1 MTPRRTIALCGTSVF
16 LLFVLVGFAHAA
28 GPASQPIVNYAE
40 ILKANPLPAGDM
52 SQAIQVATDET
63 TTLNVARFAPGA
75 EVKPHMH
82 KTHSE
87 TLYVIEGS
95 GQMVID
101 GKETDIKP
109 GSIIHIP
116 MNTVHS
122 AKLPGGLTALQVF
135 APEWKE
141 PDRVMVP

>member
-1 MTPRRTIALCGTSVF
+1 MRLRRSVAFCGTVVF
-16 LLFVLVGFAHAA
+16 LLFAFVAFARGA

-40 ILKANPLPAGDM
+40 ILKANPMPAGDM
-52 SQAIQVATDET
+52 SQAIQVASDET

-141 PDRVMVP
+141 PDRVPVP

>member
-1 MTPRRTIALCGTSVF
+1 MRLRRSVAFCGTIVF
-16 LLFVLVGFAHAA
+16 LFFAFVGFARAA
-28 GPASQPIVNYAE
+28 GSAGQSVVDYAE
-40 ILKANPLPAGDM
+40 ILKANPLPAGTT

-63 TTLNVARFAPGA
+63 STLNVARFAPGA
-75 EVKPHMH
+75 EVKPHVH

-95 GQMVID
+95 GQMMID

-122 AKLPGGLTALQVF
+122 AKLPEGLTALQVF

-141 PDRVMVP
+141 PDRVPVP

>member
-1 MTPRRTIALCGTSVF
+1 MTRKRTIALCGTFVL
-16 LLFVLVGFAHAA
+16 LLFVFVGFAHAA
-28 GPASQPIVNYAE
+28 GPAGQAVVNYGE
-40 ILKANPLPAGDM
+40 ILKANPLPAGEM
-52 SQAIQVATDET
+52 AQAIPVASDET
-63 TTLNVARFAPGA
+63 ATLNVARFAPGA
-75 EVKPHMH
+75 EVKPHVH

-95 GQMVID
+95 GQMVIE
-101 GKETDIKP
+101 GEETDIKP

-141 PDRVMVP
+141 PDRVPVP